1 MLSVKKILNKNV
13 QGEIMT
19 DTITFADLELK
30 LAMRENIEEIRK
42 AYNYALEKHE
52 GMKRLTGDDF
62 ITHPLEVANILID
75 LNVDDTTIIAA
86 LLHEVINNGNA
97 TFEDL
102 EENFGEDI
110 AKIVQSVSKINK
122 LELPDNDERSAIYLR
137 KILVGLA
144 EDVRVL
150 YIKLADRLHNM
161 RTNWA
166 INPKKQKQKAEE
178 TMQVLVPIAHRL
190 GINSIKSE
198 LENLS
203 LYYLKPDVYN
213 DILEKLNNTVED
225 LNDYLEEMKESI
237 IELLTEAGIKF
248 EIKGRVKSVY
258 SIYNKLNNGKKWDNI
273 YDILALRVFVEQ
285 ESDCYAV
292 IGLIHSR
299 FRPMQKRFK
308 DYIASP
314 KENMYQSLHTTVF
327 GVGDNVFEI
336 QVRTYEMD
344 EIAEK
349 GLASHWSYKEKGAK
363 KIQNI
368 MEQKLEMFRNVI
380 EANENSQDIEFE
392 NAINNDIFTDMIYV
406 YTPKGDV
413 VELPKGSTPLDFAY
427 RIHSHVGDTTV
438 GAIVNDQIVP
448 LTYELQNDD
457 IVKIKTNNL
466 ATPNKDWLSFVKTTQ
481 AKNKIKAFFSKQDK
495 EEYIAKGKE
504 ILEKELRKRKLSFN
518 EVLTNEKIDKITKDL
533 KLKDLDEIYLSIGSL
548 RYTAGYIINLTSEE
562 KHTIEDALF
571 ERKENN
577 PKINYKS
584 DILVEG
590 AENIMVNI
598 AKCCLPVKG
607 DEIVGYIT
615 KGQGISVHK
624 KDCPNILDKTERL
637 VRVNWNENST
647 NYYYSN
653 IYVYTDIPN
662 NIMAEIITEIGK
674 KDAMVKSCNAK
685 EYKDNLIYELN
696 IRIKNSE
703 ELESVCNALLKMHN
717 VVDVTNY
724 LKA

>member
-1 MLSVKKILNKNV
+1 MKN
-13 QGEIMT
+13 EK
-19 DTITFADLELK
+19 DTITFKKLEPRLK
-30 LAMRENIEEIRK
+30 KRENYEEIKR
-42 AYNYALEKHE
+42 AYEYAFNEHK
-52 GMKRLTGDDF
+52 GMKRLSGDDF
-62 ITHPLEVANILID
+62 ITHPLEVTKILMD
-75 LNVDDTTIIAA
+75 LNVDDTTIIAS
-86 LLHEVINNGNA
+86 LLHEVINNGNT

-102 EENFGEDI
+102 KELFGEEV
-110 AKIVQSVSKINK
+110 AMIVNSVSKINK
-122 LELPDNDERSAIYLR
+122 LELPDNNEKSVIYLR

-166 INPKKQKQKAEE
+166 INPAKQKEKANE
-178 TMQVLVPIAHRL
+178 TMSVLVPIAHRL

-213 DILEKLNNTVED
+213 DILEKLNNTVAELD
-225 LNDYLEEMKESI
+225 DYLEEMKESI
-237 IELLTEAGIKF
+237 IELLTDAGITF

-258 SIYNKLNNGKKWDNI
+258 SIYNKLNNGKEWNKI
-273 YDILALRVFVEQ
+273 YDILALRVFVNTEA
-285 ESDCYAV
+285 ECYQV

-299 FRPMQKRFK
+299 FRPMPKRFK

-327 GVGDNVFEI
+327 GVEGKVFEI

-349 GLASHWSYKEKGAK
+349 GVASHWSYKEKGTK

-380 EANENSQDIEFE
+380 EASINESDVDFEATVNS
-392 NAINNDIFTDMIYV
+392 NIFSESIYT

-413 VELPKGSTPLDFAY
+413 IELPVGSTPIDFAY
-427 RIHSHVGDTTV
+427 RIHSKVGDTTV

-448 LTYELQNDD
+448 LSYELQNDD
-457 IVKIKTNNL
+457 VVNIKTNAS
-466 ATPNKDWLSFVKTTQ
+466 ATPNKDWINIAKTNQ
-481 AKNKIKAFFSKQDK
+481 AKNKIKAYFSKKDK

-504 ILEKELRKRKLSFN
+504 ILEKELRKRRLAFN
-518 EVLTNEKIDKITKDL
+518 EVLTTDAINKITKDL
-533 KLKDLDEIYLSIGSL
+533 KLKDLDDLYLAIGSL
-548 RYTAGYIINLTSEE
+548 RYTAGYIINLSSDD
-562 KHTIEDALF
+562 KHNVEDALL
-571 ERKENN
+571 ERKREM

-590 AENIMVNI
+590 TPNIMVNI
-598 AKCCLPVKG
+598 AKCCMPVKG
-607 DEIVGYIT
+607 DEIIGYIT

-624 KDCPNILDKTERL
+624 RNCSNVPDSKERL
-637 VRVNWNENST
+637 IDVAWNMEST
-647 NYYYSN
+647 NYYYTN
-653 IYVYTDIPN
+653 IYVTIKDTKDIL
-662 NIMAEIITEIGK
+662 AELITEIGK
-674 KDAMVKSCNAK
+674 KDSLVRSCRTIEK
-685 EYKDNLIYELN
+685 EDRLIYELN
-696 IRIKNSE
+696 IRIKDKE
-703 ELESVCNALLKMHN
+703 ELEKIENAILKISN
-717 VVDVTNY
+717 VTEVSNS
-724 LKA
+724 L